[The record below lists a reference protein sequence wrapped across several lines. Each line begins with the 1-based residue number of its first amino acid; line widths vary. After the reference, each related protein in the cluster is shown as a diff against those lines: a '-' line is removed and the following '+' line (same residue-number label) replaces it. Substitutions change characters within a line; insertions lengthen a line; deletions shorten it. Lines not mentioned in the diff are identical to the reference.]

1 MILDLQVIKVLSGN
15 EQQNLLEIVQV
26 TYFINFFFQAILAPF
41 SYTILSD
48 ILESCGNV
56 I

>member
-15 EQQNLLEIVQV
+15 EKQNLLEIMQV
-26 TYFINFFFQAILAPF
+26 TYFVNFFFQAILAPF
-41 SYTILSD
+41 SYTILPH
-48 ILESCGNV
+48 ILESCRNV

>member
-15 EQQNLLEIVQV
+15 EQQHLLEIIQLA
-26 TYFINFFFQAILAPF
+26 YFVNFFFQAILAPF
-41 SYTILSD
+41 SYTILPN
-48 ILESCGNV
+48 ILEFCRNV